1 MAKKK
6 EAPVQAPAQAVKKE
20 KLSLDGQY
28 PGLNGISWFVGY
40 AEQFLAVI
48 SEPLLLICA
57 VIAVIDFLTG
67 GQLLAVGL
75 INYSWAGAL
84 AVAVT
89 ACFVVTWRRSIRAFT
104 FNRYVAGVILAILG
118 TLLGA
123 VDFAAIAVQALQQTM
138 HISFEQALNLLGL
151 DVVIMTYIR
160 SFVALAMMVVVAISN
175 NVSITTAVAPKRRLA
190 LWDKA
195 LDKFAPVVSSEGMQT
210 VQPAISQPA
219 LSKQTVQLPAVNPGE
234 QGINQPAQL
243 SIVKPSSEGETVN
256 DKLERVR
263 QALELEPDCSDRRLG
278 KLAGM
283 SAVTAKRYRQMINQ
297 HIRVI
302 EPGDHSVITV

>member
-6 EAPVQAPAQAVKKE
+6 EAPVQAPLPAKKE
-20 KLSLDGQY
+20 KLSLDGNY

-40 AEQFLAVI
+40 VEQLLAVI

-67 GQLLAVGL
+67 GQLLAVGI

-89 ACFVVTWRRSIRAFT
+89 ACFVVTWRRSIRAFA
-104 FNRYVAGVILAILG
+104 FNRYVAGIILGILG

-190 LWDKA
+190 FWDA
-195 LDKFAPVVSSEGMQT
+195 MLDRLAPT
-210 VQPAISQPA
+210 VGNEPNQSAPPAISQPA
-219 LSKQTVQLPAVNPGE
+219 LSKQTVQLPAVNLGE
-234 QGINQPAQL
+234 LWNNQSAQ
-243 SIVKPSSEGETVN
+243 SSTVKPSNDGETVN
-256 DKLERVR
+256 DRLERVR

-278 KLAGM
+278 RLAGM
-283 SAVTAKRYRQMINQ
+283 SAVTAKRYRLMNAQGI
-297 HIRVI
+297 H
-302 EPGDHSVITV
+302 VITQDNQGVINE

>member
-6 EAPVQAPAQAVKKE
+6 ETPVQAPLPAKKE

-40 AEQFLAVI
+40 VEQFLAVM

-67 GQLLAVGL
+67 GQLLAVGI

-104 FNRYVAGVILAILG
+104 FNRYVAGIILAFLG

-190 LWDKA
+190 LWDKM
-195 LDKFAPVVSSEGMQT
+195 LDKLAPT
-210 VQPAISQPA
+210 VDGEPNQSALPAISQPA
-219 LSKQTVQLPAVNPGE
+219 LSKQTVQLPAVTLGE
-234 QGINQPAQL
+234 QGIHQPAQL
-243 SIVKPSSEGETVN
+243 SIMKPSSEGETVN

-263 QALELEPDCSDRRLG
+263 QALNSEPDCSDRRLG
-278 KLAGM
+278 RLAGM
-283 SAVTAKRYRQMINQ
+283 SAVTAKRYRLMVTQGI
-297 HIRVI
+297 H
-302 EPGDHSVITV
+302 VITQDNQGAINE